1 MSSPVLSQLNRAAR
15 HHLEELFSEPQP
27 LVELPADLPIEPGM
41 FLCRLDG
48 HCTIPSISSIF
59 KPFDYQPNSV
69 GYLSEALHAYGRSV
83 PSTVSRPDKTVV
95 FYLSAEMFA
104 TQRPLLVTIEAQSTA
119 VLKIELASHRSA
131 ETWKAQFDDLGAH
144 RFHSIGRAADRGGG
158 LTAG

>member
-69 GYLSEALHAYGRSV
+69 G
-83 PSTVSRPDKTVV
+83 
-95 FYLSAEMFA
+95 
-104 TQRPLLVTIEAQSTA
+104 
-119 VLKIELASHRSA
+119 
-131 ETWKAQFDDLGAH
+131 
-144 RFHSIGRAADRGGG
+144 
-158 LTAG
+158 